1 MVCTR
6 ERRCP
11 TVVHEVEMAWEMER
25 CGLRGVQGAETAWM
39 RGPREV

>member
-1 MVCTR
+1 MRMR

-11 TVVHEVEMAWEMER
+11 RVVREVEMAQEMER
-25 CGLRGVQGAETAWM
+25 CGPRGVRGAETAWT